1 MGKVTAKN
9 KIVTLNIRKKDKD
22 TTSVENQLSQ
32 VFKNHDRVLASLLGQ
47 VTQGISPA
55 ALLYA
60 FADWLLHL
68 SLSPGKQIHLCH
80 KAYKKYLTLINFMK
94 DFTLGNAES
103 PCIDPLPQ
111 DKRFAHETWRHWPFN
126 IFYQSFLLVQQWWW
140 NATTDVSG
148 VSQHHTEI
156 VTFIVRQVLD
166 MVSPS
171 NFIMTNPE
179 ILAKTYETQGHNLI
193 QGFLNYL
200 EDRKLEKFHELPN
213 GAENHL
219 PGKNVA
225 VTPGKVVFQNDLIEL
240 IQYFPTTEKVYEEPI
255 LIVPAWI
262 MKYYILDLSPHN
274 SLVRHLVQEGHT
286 VFIISW
292 KNPSREDENLGLNDY
307 MKLGILEAMKAIEK
321 ITNQQQ
327 MHAVGYCLG
336 GTILSITKAYLAR
349 HKDTRLITLTLL
361 ATQTDFLE
369 PGELGLFIDES
380 QVTFLENYMWSKGY
394 LDASNLSG
402 AFQILNSKDLI
413 FSKNVQTYLLGE
425 RQVMTDLMAWN
436 ADKTRLPYKMHSEY
450 LRRLYL
456 HNQLALGKYEVEGE
470 NITLYDITTPIFC
483 VATSRDHVAPWRSVY
498 KIHLLTKSEI
508 TFVLTN
514 GGHNAGIISEPNH
527 PGRHYQATT
536 RFHHENYIDPE
547 VWEQETALTEGS
559 WWSLWF
565 NWLKKHSSQNLQ
577 TPPSMGTK
585 EELYKAKMAAPG
597 QYVHMRT

>member
-1 MGKVTAKN
+1 MF
-9 KIVTLNIRKKDKD
+9 KD
-22 TTSVENQLSQ
+22 
-32 VFKNHDRVLASLLGQ
+32 HDRVLASLLGQ

-68 SLSPGKQIHLCH
+68 SISPGKQFYLCH

-94 DFTLGNAES
+94 DFILGKAEF

-111 DKRFAHETWRHWPFN
+111 DKRFADETWRHWPFN
-126 IFYQSFLLVQQWWW
+126 VFYQSFLLVQQWWW

-148 VSQHHTEI
+148 VSQHHIEI
-156 VTFIVRQVLD
+156 VTFIVRQILD
-166 MVSPS
+166 MASPS

-179 ILAKTYETQGHNLI
+179 VLAKTYETQGTNLV

-200 EDRKLEKFHELPN
+200 EDRKLERCHELPN

-219 PGKNVA
+219 PGESVA
-225 VTPGKVVFQNDLIEL
+225 ITPGKVVFQNDLIEL
-240 IQYFPTTEKVYEEPI
+240 IQYFPMTEKVYKEPI

-292 KNPSREDENLGLNDY
+292 KNPSRQDENLGLNDY
-307 MKLGILEAMKAIEK
+307 MKLGVLEAIQAVEK
-321 ITNQQQ
+321 ITGQQQ

-336 GTILSITKAYLAR
+336 GTILAITKAYLAR
-349 HKDTRLITLTLL
+349 CKDNRLKTLTLL

-380 QVTFLENYMWSKGY
+380 QITFLENYMWSKGY

-450 LRRLYL
+450 LRKLYL

-547 VWEQETALTEGS
+547 VWERQTSISKGS
-559 WWSLWF
+559 WWSMWS
-565 NWLKKHSSQNLQ
+565 NWLKKHSSQNLHM
-577 TPPSMGTK
+577 PPSMGTK
-585 EELYKAKMAAPG
+585 EEPYQAKMAAPG